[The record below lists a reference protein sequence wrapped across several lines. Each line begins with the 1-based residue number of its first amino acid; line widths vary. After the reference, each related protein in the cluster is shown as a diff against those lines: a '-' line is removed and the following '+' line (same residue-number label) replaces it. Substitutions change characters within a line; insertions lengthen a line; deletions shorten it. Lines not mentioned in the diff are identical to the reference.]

1 MEAFLRKM
9 STPLVKVLA
18 GIRRCGKSSLLSL
31 LEGKLLA
38 GGVPKSRI
46 LSVNMESPQFDEH
59 RNF

>member
-18 GIRRCGKSSLLSL
+18 GIRHCGKSSLLSL

-38 GGVPKSRI
+38 GGEPKSRI
-46 LSVNMESPQFDEH
+46 LSVNMESLQFDEH